1 MKPLVL
7 GTTAVYARTLA
18 SRALT
23 RIVAIFGALL
33 MLVGLTLMIALHRNA
48 LLLPYL
54 VLAVPAGLVLAAGL
68 QRFNVEY
75 QKARAGIRAEARTA
89 RRLNQCGVH
98 AVVHGVL
105 LGHGDIDHVVLGP
118 CIAAV
123 ETKHG
128 RGVLSVDSS
137 GVLLVAGRRLKRDPI
152 AQSRQAAERLT
163 RHLGR
168 RAYAVVVIV
177 DAEGAPVKIG
187 DVYVTSLRYLPTC
200 IDAIPAALDAQAAQS
215 LARTLPTAG

>member
-23 RIVAIFGALL
+23 RVAALFGAMLV
-33 MLVGLTLMIALHRNA
+33 LVGLTLMIAIHRNS
-48 LLLPYL
+48 LLLPLL

-75 QKARAGIRAEARTA
+75 LKAHAGIRAEARTG
-89 RRLNQCGVH
+89 RRLNQCAVH

-105 LGHGDIDHVVLGP
+105 LGRGDIDHVVLGP
-118 CIAAV
+118 CVAAI

-128 RGVLSVDSS
+128 RGVLSVDKS
-137 GVLLVAGRRLKRDPI
+137 GVLLVAGRRLARDPI
-152 AQSRQAAERLT
+152 AQARQAAERLT

-177 DAEGAPVKIG
+177 DAEGEPVKIG
-187 DVYVTSLRYLPTC
+187 DVYVTSLRHLPAC
-200 IDAIPAALDAQAAQS
+200 LGALPLALDAQAAQS